1 MMRWTEVPIH
11 FVDFEGAVGSGV
23 VEYGVVTLK
32 DNAIKQTH
40 TRLCAPTA
48 AQRPEDVEI
57 HGLADAQLASKPP
70 FSDDWELFAGLRET
84 GPLAAHFAGTEN
96 SLLKSVWPYPRNSPD
111 FARPGEAVIDWGPWI
126 DSARI
131 FAQLFPKFKSSKL
144 EALVRACG
152 LQEQLDKSARSHCP
166 EGRRQYHSALYDA
179 LAGAH
184 LLLFLAND
192 ERVGKLSVMQ
202 VLALSVLDP
211 ASRDSILQKDLF

>member
-11 FVDFEGAVGSGV
+11 FVDFEGAIGTGV

-32 DNAIKQTH
+32 DGAIRETK

-48 AQRPEDVEI
+48 PLRPEDIEV
-57 HGLADAQLASKPP
+57 HGLTGAQLQAQAP
-70 FSDDWELFAGLRET
+70 FADEWELFAGLRET

-96 SLLKSVWPYPRNSPD
+96 SLLKSVWPYPRTSPD
-111 FARPGEAVIDWGPWI
+111 FARPGEFVIEWGPWI

-131 FAQLFPKFKSSKL
+131 FAQLFPKFKSSQL

-152 LQEQLDKSARSHCP
+152 LQDDLDKSARARCP
-166 EGRRQYHSALYDA
+166 ADRRRYHAALYDA

-202 VLALSVLDP
+202 LLALSVLDP
-211 ASRDSILQKDLF
+211 VRRDSILQKDLF